1 MNVINMIDDDV
12 MVIMIGTMMIR
23 GKHIEIFILPL
34 VIIFAILLI
43 QLSIVAF
50 NSSLYFQL

>member
-1 MNVINMIDDDV
+1 MIDDDV

>member
-1 MNVINMIDDDV
+1 MTDDDM
-12 MVIMIGTMMIR
+12 MVITIGTMMIR
-23 GKHIEIFILPL
+23 EKHIEIFTLSL

-50 NSSLYFQL
+50 NFALYFQL

>member
-1 MNVINMIDDDV
+1 MTDDDM
-12 MVIMIGTMMIR
+12 MVITIGTMMIR
-23 GKHIEIFILPL
+23 GKHIEIFTLSL

-50 NSSLYFQL
+50 NFALYFQL